1 MVGTGKWSFGLL
13 ALSLVWG
20 GACGNTDSA
29 APSGHTGGKS
39 GVATGGAVTTGG
51 SVATGGSATGGNG
64 GDTQSGGNTTGGASA
79 SGGSGGQST
88 GGANGEAGSGGAND
102 GGDAGA
108 GGAGGAPDIDLQ
120 PVGTI
125 PADKI
130 DLLFVVDNSI
140 SMADKQEILKS
151 ALPILVRR
159 LATPVCVDAAGTANG
174 QHANANGVCSSGQP
188 EFPPIRDF
196 HIGVITSSLGAHGS
210 QTCTEADDDDKGHLL
225 PSVRTG
231 LASWNDAGF
240 LAWDP
245 EGTRNQ
251 PPGESDANRLVSDF
265 ANMVVAAGEV
275 GCGFESTLEA
285 WYRFLVD
292 SAPPSSV
299 TMHTD
304 YSGVDL
310 GPADAVVLE
319 QRAKFL
325 RPDSLLG
332 IVLFTDEN
340 DCSIMDAGQG
350 FLVGM
355 QTLGGSPFRFFRST
369 SACET
374 DPNDPCCFSCASP
387 APSGCSDLATDAAC
401 VAGGKNLTTAEDSLN
416 LRCWDQKRRFGVDF
430 LYPISRYV
438 DGLTKSEVVDHAGM
452 PAVNPIFQAPAGK
465 TRRDPSRVFLLGIVG
480 VPWQDLADS
489 QSLQDP
495 RRLRYLSYD
504 QLEAEDRFSLVL
516 GENGAPPRDGL
527 MLETPKDRSALGLP
541 AHPLT
546 GNQLAPPTAANPQQ
560 NPINGHEA
568 TTEGY
573 DLQYACIFPLK
584 APRDCSVNTTTTA
597 CDCQSEDA
605 IYARPL
611 CQPPAGGAVG
621 TTQYYAKAYPS
632 VRHLELIRAFGKV
645 TGNSVA
651 ASICPKVA
659 DASMPSTDANYG
671 YNPAVTALVDRMKSA
686 LAPACLSTPLKV
698 DANGAV
704 SCEVLEVSAGAG
716 ACSCALPGHSEP
728 SRSSA
733 TALRA
738 RLQASLYCGGPGQ
751 PSCESLCVCELEQL
765 APSALPSCQNDA
777 AVAAGLAGFC
787 YVDADQ
793 KVGDASLVESCPVDR
808 KRRLRF
814 VGSDVPRG
822 ASSTYVLCPP

>member
-1 MVGTGKWSFGLL
+1 MVGSGKWSFGLL
-13 ALSLVWG
+13 ALSLLWG
-20 GACGNTDSA
+20 SACGSA
-29 APSGHTGGKS
+29 ENDPPSANTGGKS
-39 GVATGGAVTTGG
+39 AGTTGGAAGTASSGG
-51 SVATGGSATGGNG
+51 NALTGGSATGGSDG
-64 GDTQSGGNTTGGASA
+64 TQSGGSATGGVSA
-79 SGGSGGQST
+79 SGGASGEASGGSS
-88 GGANGEAGSGGAND
+88 GEAGGGGESGGD
-102 GGDAGA
+102 

-120 PVGTI
+120 PVGNI

-174 QHANANGVCSSGQP
+174 QHANASGVCASGQP

-196 HIGVITSSLGAHGS
+196 HIGVITSSLGAHGG
-210 QTCTEADDDDKGHLL
+210 QTCTDADDDDKSRLL
-225 PSVRTG
+225 PSVRSG
-231 LASWNDAGF
+231 LRSWNDSGF

-251 PPGESDANRLVSDF
+251 PAGENDANRLVDDF
-265 ANMVVAAGEV
+265 ASMVVAAGEA
-275 GCGFESTLEA
+275 GCGFESTLES

-310 GPADAVVLE
+310 GPADAIVLE

-340 DCSIMDAGQG
+340 DCSIMDGGQG

-355 QTLGGSPFRFFRST
+355 QTLGGSAFRAFRST
-369 SACET
+369 SACAV
-374 DPNDPCCFSCASP
+374 DPNDPCCNSCAS
-387 APSGCSDLATDAAC
+387 AARSGCPDPATDSAC
-401 VAGGKNLTTAEDSLN
+401 VAGGKNLTATEDSLN

-438 DGLTKSEVVDHAGM
+438 DGLTKSEVLDHAGL
-452 PAVNPIFQAPAGK
+452 PAENPIFQAPPGK
-465 TRRDPSRVFLLGIVG
+465 MRRDPSRVFLLGIVG

-489 QSLQDP
+489 QSLKDP

-504 QLEAEDRFSLVL
+504 ELEAGDRFSLVL
-516 GENGAPPRDGL
+516 GENGAPPRDSL
-527 MLETPKDRSALGLP
+527 MFETTADRSAMP

-546 GNQLAPPTAANPQQ
+546 GDVLAPASALSPQQ
-560 NPINGHEA
+560 NPINGHESI
-568 TTEGY
+568 TGEY

-584 APRDCSVNTTTTA
+584 APRNCSDSTGTVA
-597 CDCQSEDA
+597 CDCHPEDVM
-605 IYARPL
+605 YARPL
-611 CQPPAGGAVG
+611 CQPPAGGAAG

-632 VRHLELIRAFGKV
+632 ARHLELIRAFGKV

-704 SCEVLEVSAGAG
+704 SCDVLEVSGGGG
-716 ACSCALPGHSEP
+716 ACSCALPGHREP
-728 SRSSA
+728 SRSSV

-751 PSCESLCVCELEQL
+751 PSCESLCVCALDQL
-765 APSALPSCQNDA
+765 ATADLPSCQNDA

-793 KVGDASLVESCPVDR
+793 KLGNADLVDSCPVDR

-814 VGSDVPRG
+814 VGTDVPRA